1 MDPTGSG
8 MPLGCLPG
16 SKIALG
22 NQKSRFSVFFPTF
35 SSISQYPVAH
45 AGIPR
50 HRAWV
55 QEIGGS
61 TVYLLGVR
69 LSVYVSLC
77 SVVLGVYASVC
88 YLGI

>member
-1 MDPTGSG
+1 MYKY
-8 MPLGCLPG
+8 L
-16 SKIALG
+16 
-22 NQKSRFSVFFPTF
+22 
-35 SSISQYPVAH
+35 VAH
-45 AGIPR
+45 AGILR
-50 HRAWV
+50 HRAWG

-69 LSVYVSLC
+69 LGVYVSLC

>member
-1 MDPTGSG
+1 M
-8 MPLGCLPG
+8 
-16 SKIALG
+16 
-22 NQKSRFSVFFPTF
+22 V
-35 SSISQYPVAH
+35 SSCP
-45 AGIPR
+45 AGILR
-50 HRAWV
+50 HRAWG

-69 LSVYVSLC
+69 LGVYVSLC